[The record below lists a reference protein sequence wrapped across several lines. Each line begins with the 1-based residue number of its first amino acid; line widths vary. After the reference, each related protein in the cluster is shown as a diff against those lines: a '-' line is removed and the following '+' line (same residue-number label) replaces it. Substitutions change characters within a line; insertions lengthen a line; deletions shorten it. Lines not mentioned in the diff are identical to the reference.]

1 MCERNSLHS
10 AIEIQSSNTAHSL
23 PWYKFTLC
31 ISRVHHFMD
40 HIVPVRVF
48 ILKARTFTTIFNYQ
62 VYYLW
67 WHLQNI
73 YRVCVY
79 ACVVQ
84 LNEDI
89 NVITWRCQTK
99 AWRFQKV
106 QEFTHVVYTLGRPL
120 IFKLIFL
127 CKYSV
132 KFCFCLK
139 LFIYNLNCG

>member
-1 MCERNSLHS
+1 MCERSSLHS

-79 ACVVQ
+79 ACVCSA
-84 LNEDI
+84 I
-89 NVITWRCQTK
+89 KWRYKCYHV
-99 AWRFQKV
+99 KV
-106 QEFTHVVYTLGRPL
+106 SNKSLALSKSPRVYTCGIYIRVSVNFQADFFMQILCEIL
-120 IFKLIFL
+120 FL
-127 CKYSV
+127 P
-132 KFCFCLK
+132 
-139 LFIYNLNCG
+139 